1 MLCIYCIRKAHTG
14 GESVRRKKYNI
25 LQKFTV
31 FGTLAL
37 LLTAGA
43 GCLVQY
49 VPVLTRAS
57 SEKLNL
63 ELLENKNKSENIPDL
78 LQPDFYLSEG
88 FGISEDIESESE
100 LESETQVVFSEQKTE
115 KNIDVGEKPYP
126 EEWNL
131 TGGIV
136 EQMSYG
142 FYSGTKFFQL
152 PTAGQ
157 VQNKTALSNQ
167 VLYEES
173 QLLPEFQIVADG
185 SPQVLIMHTHTT
197 ESFEPYEREYYDSSF
212 NYRTTDS
219 SKNMI
224 MVGDAIAE
232 QLESAGIGVV
242 HDTTVHDYPSYTG
255 SYERSAETVKNA
267 LIQYPSIKIVLD
279 IHRDAVG
286 GDGVIKQPVVEINGK
301 KASQVMI
308 ISGCDD
314 GTMNMPNYLKNF
326 RFACLLQQQMESDYA
341 GFTRPILF
349 DYRKYNQDLTTGSIL
364 IEVGSHGNTLE
375 QVEYAG
381 ELIGSS
387 LARAL
392 QKLN

>member
-1 MLCIYCIRKAHTG
+1 MQ
-14 GESVRRKKYNI
+14 
-25 LQKFTV
+25 LQK
-31 FGTLAL
+31 
-37 LLTAGA
+37 
-43 GCLVQY
+43 
-49 VPVLTRAS
+49 R
-57 SEKLNL
+57 EK
-63 ELLENKNKSENIPDL
+63 IVDA
-78 LQPDFYLSEG
+78 
-88 FGISEDIESESE
+88 
-100 LESETQVVFSEQKTE
+100 
-115 KNIDVGEKPYP
+115 GEKPYP

-136 EQMSYG
+136 EQMHYG

-152 PTAGQ
+152 VTAGQ

-167 VLYEES
+167 ILYEES
-173 QLLPEFQIVADG
+173 QLLPEFKIKIDG

-197 ESFEPYEREYYDSSF
+197 ESFEPYEREYYDSNF

-232 QLESAGIGVV
+232 QLESAGIGVI

-286 GDGVIKQPVVEINGK
+286 GDGVIKQPVVEVNGK

-392 QKLN
+392 QQLEE

>member
-1 MLCIYCIRKAHTG
+1 M
-14 GESVRRKKYNI
+14 RRKKYNI
-25 LQKFTV
+25 LQKCTV

-43 GCLVQY
+43 GCLIQY
-49 VPVLTRAS
+49 VPVLTNAT

-63 ELLENKNKSENIPDL
+63 ELNQDKSEYIPDL

-88 FGISEDIESESE
+88 FGISED
-100 LESETQVVFSEQKTE
+100 LESETEPETQAVFSEQKTE
-115 KNIDVGEKPYP
+115 KIVDAGEKPYP

-136 EQMSYG
+136 EQMHYG

-152 PTAGQ
+152 VTAGQ

-167 VLYEES
+167 ILYEES
-173 QLLPEFQIVADG
+173 QLLPEFKIKIDG

-197 ESFEPYEREYYDSSF
+197 ESFEPYEREYYDSNF

-232 QLESAGIGVV
+232 QLESAGIGVI

-286 GDGVIKQPVVEINGK
+286 GDGVIKQPVVEVNGK

-392 QKLN
+392 QQLEE